1 MFDTMA
7 TVFTNIAGG
16 RVWGSLF
23 FLFMVFAAFSTELTV
38 CENIL
43 ACVRE
48 MTGFSRKKGC
58 LLCGTIVFLL
68 SLTTALGFSVLSFHP
83 FTPSSTWLDFWDF
96 LVSTNILPLG
106 AMIIALFCTS
116 RRFGWGWEKFMAE
129 ANKGEGLKV
138 KNWMRPIF
146 AYVVPG
152 CILVIY
158 IVGMVTF
165 EWR

>member
-1 MFDTMA
+1 MREYFGVCQGNDWLQPEK
-7 TVFTNIAGG
+7 GL
-16 RVWGSLF
+16 S
-23 FLFMVFAAFSTELTV
+23 FMRNDRLSA
-38 CENIL
+38 
-43 ACVRE
+43 
-48 MTGFSRKKGC
+48 
-58 LLCGTIVFLL
+58 